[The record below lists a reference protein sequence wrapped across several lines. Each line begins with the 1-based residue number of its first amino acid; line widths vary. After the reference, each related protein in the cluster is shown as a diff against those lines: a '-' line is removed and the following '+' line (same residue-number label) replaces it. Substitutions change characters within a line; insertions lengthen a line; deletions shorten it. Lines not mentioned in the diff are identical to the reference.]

1 MFSLVTGYTTIT
13 ENQSGLK
20 YFSEHDQGLWS
31 LVSSIL
37 LLYVYNFVIVLS
49 YKRFLEKLS
58 FSDTYV

>member
-37 LLYVYNFVIVLS
+37 LL
-49 YKRFLEKLS
+49 
-58 FSDTYV
+58 